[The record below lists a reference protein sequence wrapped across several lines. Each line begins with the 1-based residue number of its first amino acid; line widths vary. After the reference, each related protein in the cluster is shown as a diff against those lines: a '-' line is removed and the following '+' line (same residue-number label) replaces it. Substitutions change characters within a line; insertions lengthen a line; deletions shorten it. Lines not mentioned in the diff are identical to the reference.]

1 MVQINWTI
9 KAKSDLK
16 NIFDYI
22 SNDSTKYAQRQ
33 IQGIVKNTS
42 FIKNNSKIGRVVPE
56 FNNPK
61 VREVIVNKYR
71 IIYYLKEEARV
82 DILTIHHSAK
92 EFPDFLIK

>member
-9 KAKSDLK
+9 QAKSDLK

-61 VREVIVNKYR
+61 VREIIVNKYR
-71 IIYYLKEEARV
+71 IIYYLKEDVRV
-82 DILTIHHSAK
+82 DILTVHHSAK
-92 EFPDFLIK
+92 EFPEFLIK